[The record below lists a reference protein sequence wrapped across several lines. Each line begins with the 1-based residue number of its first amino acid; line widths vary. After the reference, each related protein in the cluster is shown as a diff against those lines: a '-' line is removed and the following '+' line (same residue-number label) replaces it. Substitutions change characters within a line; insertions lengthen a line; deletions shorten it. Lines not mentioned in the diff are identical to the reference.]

1 MGTDPIDS
9 WLDAREL
16 RVLAERLIRPVQAV
30 EEGVRDAGFG
40 EGFEGFAVRAPESA
54 PTAQVVVAPVAEVEL
69 PVEEVL
75 EETELPARET
85 GGGPAVV
92 NFEERLARFREWL
105 EESFPLDG
113 FFLLDGSGR
122 CVMDSGDHVR
132 LHFLARSLAA
142 APQREGAVA
151 VPLHVRTGT
160 GSVLEVLP
168 VATARGGMVLGLLA
182 VSPLGAAVLE
192 AASRALREIS
202 EP

>member
-1 MGTDPIDS
+1 MATDPIDS

-30 EEGVRDAGFG
+30 DEGVRDAGFG
-40 EGFEGFAVRAPESA
+40 EGFEGFAVRPPEL
-54 PTAQVVVAPVAEVEL
+54 AQAAPVAEEEL

-75 EETELPARET
+75 EETDIAVRET
-85 GGGPAVV
+85 VGGPAVV
-92 NFEERLARFREWL
+92 DFEERLVRFREWL
-105 EESFPLDG
+105 EESFRLDG

-122 CVMDSGDHVR
+122 CVMDSGDHGR

-142 APQREGAVA
+142 APQREGVVA

-182 VSPLGAAVLE
+182 ASPLGAAVLE